1 MRTILT
7 RFWTLFLLQFFGLHH
22 TALPAA
28 EGDGVVWD
36 DRGRQSQAL
45 ATHDQA
51 AARLDAKRSCTV
63 SLWVKLAGEADSFP
77 ALAANKS
84 WNGGEVVDLIST
96 SNMGITLSTGAGRGW
111 ALALQPNGSWHWNL
125 GNGEHRLDYLPTAKR
140 QRINDGEWHL
150 LAFAIDRNSNT
161 ARLYYDGKNVA
172 IYAINGFGD
181 LGTMQDAFVGGDR
194 AEANPAIEGLAG
206 SIDGAQY
213 HTTALSDDQIFAIYQ
228 ERFPDATNDLPE
240 IQSDELKVLAWNI
253 WHGARHPGIEKGVQQ
268 AVDFIKHTQ
277 ADVITM
283 QETYGSGP
291 IIADRL
297 GYYFYLRSSNL
308 SVMSRYPIETTHD
321 LYEPFRF
328 GGVTLRL
335 SEEQQINVFSLWI
348 HYLPAWRRDSRAEGA
363 TAEALIEGEWK
374 TRASELRDILKQL
387 KPFVETSDEVPLI
400 VGGDFNSPSTL
411 DWTEAT
417 ADWHNDLVVD
427 WPVSRQMLD
436 LGFTDTYR
444 AIHLDPTKQKVHDLF
459 EGDARRITYRIDYI
473 YTHGQGITPTAS
485 QMMNTHNGTWPSDH
499 PAVLSTLKLK
509 LQRKQLGI
517 ISYNILEGFNN
528 GPSERFPDGAER
540 RKAVSDWLMGQ
551 TPAIVGFQELNGY
564 TQDRLAEESR
574 AWGHGHAATVKEGGY
589 IVGLTSREPIEVV
602 ERHLEGMHHGLLHAR
617 TMGIDCFVVHL
628 SPFKAKHRQREAEMI
643 VKRATA
649 AIDAGEPV
657 IVMGDFN
664 ALSPADRAAYDDNTA
679 LLERMR
685 RSDARHGHVENLI
698 DGNIDYSVMQA
709 FLDAGLVDL
718 FAQHRDEA
726 PPAGKRRIDFILA
739 SPDLAAR
746 LVDAAWHTE
755 PKFNA
760 MSDHPP
766 TTATLTVP

>member
-1 MRTILT
+1 MQTILT
-7 RFWTLFLLQFFGLHH
+7 RSWTLLLFFGLHDS
-22 TALPAA
+22 ALLAA
-28 EGDGVVWD
+28 QTQGAVWD
-36 DRGRQSQAL
+36 DRERGSHSL
-45 ATHDQA
+45 VTDDQA
-51 AARLDAKRSCTV
+51 ATRLDAKSSCTV
-63 SLWVKLAGEADSFP
+63 SLWVKLAGSAESFP
-77 ALAANKS
+77 ALAANKP
-84 WNGGEVVDLIST
+84 WEGGEVVDLIST
-96 SNMGITLSTGAGRGW
+96 SNMGITLSTGTGRGW

-125 GNGEHRLDYLPTAKR
+125 GNGQHRLDYLPTAER
-140 QRINDGEWHL
+140 QPINDGEWHL
-150 LAFAIDRNSNT
+150 LAFTIDRNSNT

-181 LGTMQDAFVGGDR
+181 LGTVQDAVVGGDR
-194 AEANPAIEGLAG
+194 AEANAAIEGLAG
-206 SIDGAQY
+206 SIEGAQY
-213 HTTALSDDQIFAIYQ
+213 HATALSDDQVFAIYR
-228 ERFPDATNDLPE
+228 ERFADATNNVPE

-268 AVDFIKHTQ
+268 AVDFIRHTQ

-308 SVMSRYPIETTHD
+308 SVMSRYPIDETHD
-321 LYEPFRF
+321 LYQPFRF

-335 SEEQQINVFSLWI
+335 SEEQRANVFSLWI
-348 HYLPAWRRDSRAEGA
+348 HYLPAWRRDSRAEDA
-363 TAEALIEGEWK
+363 TAETLIEGEWK

-387 KPFVETSDEVPLI
+387 QPFIETSDEVPLI

-417 ADWHNDLVVD
+417 TDWHNGLVVD

-444 AIHLDPTKQKVHDLF
+444 AIHPNPTKHEAHDLF
-459 EGDARRITYRIDYI
+459 DGDAKRITYRIDYI

-485 QMMNTHNGTWPSDH
+485 RMMNTHNGTWPSDH

-509 LQRKQLGI
+509 PKPLGI
-517 ISYNILEGFNN
+517 ISYNVLEGFNT
-528 GPSERFPDGAER
+528 GASERFPDGAER
-540 RKAVSDWLMGQ
+540 REAVSNWLAEQ
-551 TPAIVGFQELNGY
+551 APAIVGFQELNRY

-574 AWGHGHAATVKEGGY
+574 AWGHGHAATVKEGGF

-602 ERHLEGMHHGLLHAR
+602 ERHLDGMHHGLLHAR

-643 VKRATA
+643 VKRTTA
-649 AIDAGEPV
+649 AMDAGKPV

-664 ALSPADRAAYDDNTA
+664 ALSPVDRAAYDDNAA

-685 RSDARHGHVENLI
+685 RSDARHSHVENLI
-698 DGNIDYSVMQA
+698 DDNIDYRVMQA

-718 FAQHRDEA
+718 FAQHRNGD
-726 PPAGKRRIDFILA
+726 PMPGKRRIDFILA

-766 TTATLTVP
+766 TTATLTAP